1 MRYVNLPRDVANHEE
16 MPRNQKCMQ
25 RQRKQHSDP
34 YSRKRAAA
42 AAQAVGPF
50 KIPIGRKPQR
60 EAVEY
65 DMHTIC
71 MRYAYDMRGA
81 VGGELK
87 RSRSSSSSDLG
98 WVQAPLE
105 LCHDMRLE
113 LTWWEKLTM
122 AKGNDIYK
130 NSKGKEE

>member
-1 MRYVNLPRDVANHEE
+1 MANHEE

-34 YSRKRAAA
+34 YRKRAAA

-60 EAVEY
+60 EAASEY

-71 MRYAYDMRGA
+71 MRYAYDKRGA
-81 VGGELK
+81 GGEKLK

-122 AKGNDIYK
+122 QKGMIFI
-130 NSKGKEE
+130 SIEKGRKK